1 MNAIPT
7 SSSPGMSRCEAADRL
22 RPASAVFGLL
32 LLMTGFQSAAQEPT
46 AAAQEPIAA
55 VWREQRLNFL
65 YSSATTV
72 YSCSALAG
80 RVSSILRAVGARD
93 DVKVTVNDCSNSAVP
108 TDIGLNNDRGS
119 VNASIDTSVHTSGA
133 VSDRY
138 YERRID
144 RLKTMHVYVRLM
156 MPTEVTPEVLTE
168 LKKDKSRRE
177 LISHATGNP
186 APRFNDPVLFS
197 AQWQPVTLSSKTI
210 GLEPEECELLD
221 QVASSVFRELGVRV
235 VRKRYS
241 CDPDRVS
248 HIAPELVA
256 EALLPTPYETG
267 SPGQGPLMKS
277 DDDADPSVP
286 AGSDDDASAPA
297 ADKPE

>member
-1 MNAIPT
+1 MNAIPA
-7 SSSPGMSRCEAADRL
+7 SEFAGYVEERSGGQGAACFCRAWAGPADDRGSK
-22 RPASAVFGLL
+22 RGAGAERG
-32 LLMTGFQSAAQEPT
+32 AEP
-46 AAAQEPIAA
+46 AAQEPIAA
-55 VWREQRLNFL
+55 VWKEQRLNFL

-93 DVKVTVNDCSNSAVP
+93 DVKVTVNDCSNSGVP
-108 TDIGLNNDRGS
+108 TDIGLNSDRGS
-119 VNASIDTSVHTSGA
+119 VNASIDTSVNRSGA

-144 RLKTMHVYVRLM
+144 RLQTMHVYVRLM
-156 MPTEVTPEVLTE
+156 MPTEVTPDVLTE

-177 LISHATGNP
+177 LISHVTGNP

-221 QVASSVFRELGVRV
+221 QMSSSVFRELGVRV

-256 EALLPTPYETG
+256 EALLAYSVRDWQSWTG
-267 SPGQGPLMKS
+267 
-277 DDDADPSVP
+277 
-286 AGSDDDASAPA
+286 A
-297 ADKPE
+297 ADEKRRRCRPGCACGFR